1 MTDEIKFLL
10 IKYENKMASFWQLD
24 GEMNWC
30 EDDRI
35 YSMERR
41 SRILDA
47 EVKQARDD
55 LVRAITK
62 QLEAEEAHDRG

>member
-1 MTDEIKFLL
+1 MNQDLKNLL
-10 IKYENKMASFWQLD
+10 TLYENKLASMWQLD

-41 SRILDA
+41 MRKLDE
-47 EVKQARDD
+47 EVKTARQS
-55 LVRAITK
+55 LINK
-62 QLEAEEAHDRG
+62 IEELTNAD

>member
-1 MTDEIKFLL
+1 MNQDLKNLL
-10 IKYENKMASFWQLD
+10 TLYENKMASMWQLD

-41 SRILDA
+41 MRVLDE
-47 EVKQARDD
+47 EVKTARQN
-55 LVRAITK
+55 LVSKI
-62 QLEAEEAHDRG
+62 EELTNAG

>member
-1 MTDEIKFLL
+1 MNQDLKNLL
-10 IKYENKMASFWQLD
+10 TLYENKMASMWQLD

-41 SRILDA
+41 MRALDE
-47 EVKQARDD
+47 EVKTARQN
-55 LVRAITK
+55 LVSKI
-62 QLEAEEAHDRG
+62 EELTNAG